1 MSAEYARAM
10 RSSWVPAAAIFLLI
24 ACGGTARARVVGSS
38 TETGQFPHP
47 STEAFIARPVRPVLL
62 EVRGAPRKPVVASIR
77 IHCVSHGH
85 GLRYARRVRGRRP
98 PFRLRA
104 PLLGHGPRYCNYAVA
119 ARFASFQDHG
129 RLGVV
134 IRSQSLSKMATSAGT
149 SSVRATSVSSSRP
162 TQRAKAISRNA

>member
-1 MSAEYARAM
+1 MSAEYARVM
-10 RSSWVPAAAIFLLI
+10 RLFAPAASILFLL
-24 ACGGTARARVVGSS
+24 AGGAAQARVVGSS

-47 STEAFIARPVRPVLL
+47 STKAFIARPVRPVLL
-62 EVRGAPRKPVVASIR
+62 VVRGAPRNPVVASVR

-98 PFRLRA
+98 PFRVRM
-104 PLLGHGPRYCNYAVA
+104 PLLGHGPRYCNYSVA

-134 IRSQSLSKMATSAGT
+134 IRY
-149 SSVRATSVSSSRP
+149 
-162 TQRAKAISRNA
+162 